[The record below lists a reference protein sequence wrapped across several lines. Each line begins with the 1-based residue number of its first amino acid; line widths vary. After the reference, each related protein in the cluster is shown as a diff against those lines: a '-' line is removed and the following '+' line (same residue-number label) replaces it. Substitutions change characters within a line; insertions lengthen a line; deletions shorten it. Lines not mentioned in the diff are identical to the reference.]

1 MFAKSAAAASINVVV
16 VAATAERVSAT
27 TKPKRHVD
35 VRREKM
41 SKNDVDDS
49 NNENDDAKNV
59 AYVTH
64 FISQVRLHLDAAA
77 AAVSAKHFKHISNR
91 TFEECQLCSCAIIT
105 ANKLERIFRFHPNVL
120 MQKMSA
126 FERLNSLPV

>member
-77 AAVSAKHFKHISNR
+77 AAVSAKHFKPFR
-91 TFEECQLCSCAIIT
+91 TGHLKS
-105 ANKLERIFRFHPNVL
+105 ANSVPA
-120 MQKMSA
+120 Q
-126 FERLNSLPV
+126 

>member
-16 VAATAERVSAT
+16 VAAAATAERVSAT
-27 TKPKRHVD
+27 TKRHVD